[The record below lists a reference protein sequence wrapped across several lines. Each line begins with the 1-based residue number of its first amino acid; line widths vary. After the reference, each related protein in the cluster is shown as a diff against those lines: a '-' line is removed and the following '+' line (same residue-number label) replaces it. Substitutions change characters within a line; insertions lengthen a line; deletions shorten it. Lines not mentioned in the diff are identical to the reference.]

1 MTDPI
6 LVKKSV
12 RQNREACE
20 TCGTYDLYWAKDTTN
35 NIEWVLID
43 KTYATTAIR
52 RGGVVP
58 SIYTHAHQPARR
70 GASTASTPPAY
81 VAPEPVA
88 EPVASTYSGTPLD
101 PPASVVST
109 SVAEPVASTDPTM
122 TSALD
127 ALRRLLGIDLDP
139 EKIKAM
145 VEGQVSTR
153 LDEYGVE
160 FRSLVEALVAEVAHP
175 VNTVVINGKTGD
187 PTRIDGL
194 THKDQADVI
203 GFLED
208 GHVYLVGPAGT
219 GKTEMAAK
227 AAKARGASF
236 WAISM
241 TQQTPVSALAGYMNA
256 TGEYVET
263 GFYRAVI
270 EGGVVLV
277 DEADHGHANTVGFA
291 NAAMSN
297 GEVGFPCGMV
307 TVHPDFRVVM
317 AANTYGQG
325 GNILH
330 SGATAL
336 DAATLNR
343 VGKLFIDYDESL
355 ENSMVA
361 ATGLDS
367 TTQAK
372 VLRFVRAI
380 RANAAL
386 NPSFKVVASPR
397 NSVRIAKALQRG
409 VSWDRAVEVHLTAG
423 IKPEHLEKLIG

>member
-1 MTDPI
+1 MSDPI
-6 LVKKSV
+6 LVKKSI
-12 RQNREACE
+12 RQNREACD
-20 TCGTYDLYWAKDTTN
+20 TCGTFDLYWATDTAN
-35 NIEWVLID
+35 GVEWVLID
-43 KTYATTAIR
+43 KTYTTASIK
-52 RGGVVP
+52 RGGTVP
-58 SIYTHAHQPARR
+58 SIYMHAHQPTRK
-70 GASTASTPPAY
+70 GGTSTSTSVPTAY

-88 EPVASTYSGTPLD
+88 EPVVSPHTSVGYSGAT
-101 PPASVVST
+101 
-109 SVAEPVASTDPTM
+109 EPVDPT
-122 TSALD
+122 TASALD

-139 EKIKAM
+139 EAIKAM

-175 VNTVVINGKTGD
+175 VNTVVINAATGD

-203 GFLED
+203 GFMED

-256 TGEYVET
+256 AGDYVST
-263 GFYRAVI
+263 GFYDAVVT
-270 EGGVVLV
+270 GGVVLI

-297 GEVGFPCGMV
+297 GVVGFPCGMV
-307 TVHPDFRVVM
+307 EVHPEFRVVM

-325 GNILH
+325 GSILH

-343 VGKLFIDYDESL
+343 VGKLFIDYDEAL
-355 ENSMVA
+355 ENAMVA

-409 VSWDRAVEVHLTAG
+409 VSWDKAVEVHLTAG
-423 IKPEHLEKLIG
+423 IKAEHLEKLIG